1 VAEIRLDHVVFAFA
15 DWERSNQF
23 YRNPSAQSSSTPAQG
38 APPIAS
44 AGSS

>member
-1 VAEIRLDHVVFAFA
+1 VAEIRLEHVAFAF

-23 YRNPSAQSSSTPAQG
+23 YRNSSAQSSSTPAQG